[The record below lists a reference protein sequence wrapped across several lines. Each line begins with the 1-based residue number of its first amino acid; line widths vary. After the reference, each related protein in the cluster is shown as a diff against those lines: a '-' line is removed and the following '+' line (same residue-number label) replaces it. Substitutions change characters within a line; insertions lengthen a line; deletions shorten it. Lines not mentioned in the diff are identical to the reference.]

1 MLVHKHLIIRAECL
15 DPPTCPDY
23 VEKWLKNIVELIGMK
38 VCKGPISAYV
48 DVKGN
53 EGATGVV
60 IIETSHIAIHVW
72 DRQDPALLQLDVYTC
87 SSLEPGDV
95 FDWLQRYEPIKI
107 QHKFIDREFDI
118 TIIDRSQKAITN

>member
-15 DPPTCPDY
+15 DPPLDPQY
-23 VEKWLKNIVELIGMK
+23 VEQWLKNVVELIGMK

-48 DVKGN
+48 DVEGN

-72 DRQDPALLQLDVYTC
+72 DRRMPALVQLDVYTC
-87 SSLEPGDV
+87 GAFEPQKIFNALQEFDV
-95 FDWLQRYEPIKI
+95 QKI
-107 QHKFIDREFDI
+107 EYKYLDREHNLTELEI
-118 TIIDRSQKAITN
+118 